1 MLQAVEALQ
10 WVVLLL
16 QAGKALQWEE
26 LLLQAGEA
34 LQWERELLLL
44 QAEELQEEE
53 EEEEELGV
61 VAELGAGK
69 LRQGHMGKGLE
80 EQEKDESWGCGPKL
94 HNQGP

>member
-26 LLLQAGEA
+26 LLLQA
-34 LQWERELLLL
+34 
-44 QAEELQEEE
+44 EELQEE

-69 LRQGHMGKGLE
+69 LRQGHMGKSLE
-80 EQEKDESWGCGPKL
+80 EQGKDESWGCGPKV
-94 HNQGP
+94 HNQRP